1 MELQQGGNI
10 NTLRNLYNNGEKS
23 DWRTIRMIRLSFGL
37 EIYSEN
43 ISQRVKRSL
52 PCRKIFGKIQV
63 WNLCAVIFKI
73 I

>member
-52 PCRKIFGKIQV
+52 PCRKIFGKIDFCETCV
-63 WNLCAVIFKI
+63 LLFLR
-73 I
+73 